1 MDNINLHNSD
11 LVFKRVVKEDF
22 PKLTARQ
29 INKIM
34 YARGYKLYTI
44 GRLSKHIKKLYDLE
58 DLHGKVKVFLRMD

>member
-1 MDNINLHNSD
+1 L
-11 LVFKRVVKEDF
+11 KEDF
-22 PKLTARQ
+22 PGLTARQ